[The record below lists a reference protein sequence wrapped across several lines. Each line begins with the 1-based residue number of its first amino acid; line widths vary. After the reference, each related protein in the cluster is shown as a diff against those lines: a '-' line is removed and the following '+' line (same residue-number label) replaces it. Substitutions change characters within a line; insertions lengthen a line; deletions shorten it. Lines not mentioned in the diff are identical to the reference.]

1 MNAFLLLATQASD
14 RTDLLTNGSY
24 QVAGLVVVML
34 SLGLMAVLVE
44 ILGRLLRARPRTQ
57 PAPSVSATGAAEAAG
72 VPPETLAAIA
82 AAVAVTVK
90 SPHRIV
96 KIQPSSRAWLQAWSL
111 EGRRQ
116 IFQSHTLR

>member
-1 MNAFLLLATQASD
+1 MNAFHLLATQAGD

-34 SLGLMAVLVE
+34 SLGLMALLVE
-44 ILGRLLRARPRTQ
+44 GIGRLLRLRHRP
-57 PAPSVSATGAAEAAG
+57 PAVTPAVAAPEPAG

-82 AAVAVTVK
+82 AAVAVTMQ

-96 KIQPSSRAWLQAWSL
+96 QIRPTGSAWLQAWSL